1 MSPRGVV
8 VREDGGTVAAR
19 VEELDEELLGD
30 DPVRIRVHY
39 STLNYK
45 DGMVLG
51 GLGRLVRRY
60 PHVAGVDLA
69 GEVIEDRTGTFAPGT
84 RVVVTGF
91 HVGERHPGGLAQE
104 ARVRPEWVVPLPE
117 GLDARRA
124 MAIGTAGLSAMLA
137 IMAVEQRGRSDRTF
151 PLLVTGAAGGVGS
164 IAVAVA
170 ARRGWEV
177 AASTGRT
184 DEEPYL
190 RSLGASSIIARAEL
204 ARDDVRPLES
214 ERFGGAI
221 DAVGGSTLATAL
233 AQMAH
238 GAAVAS
244 VGLAGGDRFCASV
257 MPFLLRGVSIVG
269 IDSTLAPLEDRRAAW
284 AALASDLDPA
294 LLAEVTREVGLEDV
308 PALGP
313 EILAGRVRGRI
324 VVDVNR

>member
-1 MSPRGVV
+1 M
-8 VREDGGTVAAR
+8 
-19 VEELDEELLGD
+19 
-30 DPVRIRVHY
+30 
-39 STLNYK
+39 
-45 DGMVLG
+45 
-51 GLGRLVRRY
+51 
-60 PHVAGVDLA
+60 
-69 GEVIEDRTGTFAPGT
+69 
-84 RVVVTGF
+84 
-91 HVGERHPGGLAQE
+91 
-104 ARVRPEWVVPLPE
+104 
-117 GLDARRA
+117 
-124 MAIGTAGLSAMLA
+124 
-137 IMAVEQRGRSDRTF
+137 
-151 PLLVTGAAGGVGS
+151 
-164 IAVAVA
+164 
-170 ARRGWEV
+170 

-184 DEEPYL
+184 DEAPYL

-313 EILAGRVRGRI
+313 EILAGHVRGRI